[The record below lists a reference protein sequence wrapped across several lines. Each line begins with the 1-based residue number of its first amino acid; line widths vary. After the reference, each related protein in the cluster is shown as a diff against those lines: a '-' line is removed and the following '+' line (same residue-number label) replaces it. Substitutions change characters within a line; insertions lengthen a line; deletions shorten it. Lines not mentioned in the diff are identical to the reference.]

1 MTIKQKNQHSSKSHN
16 VRIGLIYYF
25 TSHNAMLE
33 NGDIPHNNI
42 YHEEFISQKDYW
54 YNMHLQLFAFVQSQ
68 D

>member
-1 MTIKQKNQHSSKSHN
+1 
-16 VRIGLIYYF
+16 
-25 TSHNAMLE
+25 MLE